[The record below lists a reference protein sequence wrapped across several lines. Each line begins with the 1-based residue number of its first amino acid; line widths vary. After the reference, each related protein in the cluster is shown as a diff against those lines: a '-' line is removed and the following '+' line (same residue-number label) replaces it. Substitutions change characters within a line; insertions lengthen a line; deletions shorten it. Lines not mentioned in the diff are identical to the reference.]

1 MNMQFQNETLG
12 KNNIQKADEEEKPEK
27 QTEKECSES
36 KKSNGRVLWW
46 EGRSTVVDDEKRPNR
61 IRPAEKMPVVSNE
74 EVITDF
80 GDFQ

>member
-36 KKSNGRVLWW
+36 KKSNGRVL
-46 EGRSTVVDDEKRPNR
+46 
-61 IRPAEKMPVVSNE
+61 
-74 EVITDF
+74 
-80 GDFQ
+80 